1 MLEEVTAIFNL
12 PVYTP
17 WGAYLGDLVNVII
30 DSDEGEIA
38 SLIVGNTNP
47 ALVVDSAPIAI
58 PFRWVQAI
66 GDIVI
71 LKYFPSSVPIKAPEG
86 MEATV
91 PAYQG

>member
-1 MLEEVTAIFNL
+1 MLEEINSIFNL

-17 WGAYLGDLVNVII
+17 WGAYLGDLVNAVI
-30 DSDEGEIA
+30 DANEAEIT
-38 SLIVGNTNP
+38 SLVVANTNP

-71 LKYFPSSVPIKAPEG
+71 LKYFPSSVPIKPPQEQ
-86 MEATV
+86 ATI
-91 PAYQG
+91 PAYSP